1 MTEERHGDEGAGWE
15 WQQQL
20 EEERRREEESRDWFR
35 LWRETWKA
43 WAEAPYK
50 GEKLWPYS

>member
-1 MTEERHGDEGAGWE
+1 MSEERFDY
-15 WQQQL
+15 QRQL
-20 EEERRREEESRDWFR
+20 EEERRREEESRQWFR

-43 WAEAPYK
+43 WAEKPYK